1 MMSEVR
7 LTNGELE
14 RPGRS
19 TEVNSKTFQVRP
31 CSWKL
36 GSLFALIVLVQETP
50 IGSGTGWNWV
60 ARPVGASRKCSC
72 PRSKGRDPSPVGLLL
87 PKLDPMVV
95 VRKLKRHLL
104 EAFLSQALPP
114 LRPQL
119 AKSVGV
125 ASSVVCCDSPT
136 SLHDITNPPSC
147 GHNVPEWKVLG
158 PGSVSVPSSR
168 TIASLPRARIR
179 WASIGVTTGNPTP
192 RIHWCSSRCPK
203 IKNSIYLLL

>member
-1 MMSEVR
+1 MSEVR

-14 RPGRS
+14 RLGRS

-31 CSWKL
+31 RRWKL
-36 GSLFALIVLVQETP
+36 GSLFALIVAVQETP

-60 ARPVGASRKCSC
+60 ARPVGAGWKCSLL
-72 PRSKGRDPSPVGLLL
+72 RSEGRDPSPVGLLL

-114 LRPQL
+114 IGPQL

-125 ASSVVCCDSPT
+125 ATSVVCCDSPT
-136 SLHDITNPPSC
+136 NLHGITSRPCC
-147 GHNVPEWKVLG
+147 GHNVPEWKVLS

-168 TIASLPRARIR
+168 AVASLPRRGIC
-179 WASIGVTTGNPTP
+179 WATTWVSTGNPT
-192 RIHWCSSRCPK
+192 S
-203 IKNSIYLLL
+203 